1 MLRKSHYIISGNQF
15 VVQTMVIFFME
26 EVLSPKNKAPSCG
39 SVLVNFSSGME
50 KISLLILEDKAVIK
64 LSHPYF

>member
-1 MLRKSHYIISGNQF
+1 MLRKFHYIISGNHF
-15 VVQTMVIFFME
+15 VVHIMVISFME
-26 EVLSPKNKAPSCG
+26 EILSPKSKSPSCG

-50 KISLLILEDKAVIK
+50 KISLLILEDKAVII